1 MRFICQPDSQQAEGR
16 CHSLL
21 RCSCITQHTWNHDSS
36 KKCRFRVLAHHRS
49 LRGESVIPWKSPF
62 IRWGAY
68 DGISTLRNLCAVL
81 QELRS
86 EIELEVL
93 GDTEELQM
101 SFTTICPNGTVF
113 PDLKRCTNIKPG
125 ETVCYYALHFSCTTF
140 LEQKI
145 SRCCSTY
152 TNKEG
157 KWLWL

>member
-1 MRFICQPDSQQAEGR
+1 MYHPAHLE
-16 CHSLL
+16 
-21 RCSCITQHTWNHDSS
+21 HDSS
-36 KKCRFRVLAHHRS
+36 KNCRCRVLPPHRS
-49 LRGESVIPWKSPF
+49 LRGESVIPRKSPF
-62 IRWGAY
+62 ISVFQCDVWFSSVMCNC
-68 DGISTLRNLCAVL
+68 ISALKNLCAVL

-101 SFTTICPNGTVF
+101 SFTTICPNGTVL

-125 ETVCYYALHFSCTTF
+125 ETVCYYALQFSCTTF

-152 TNKEG
+152 TNKEV
-157 KWLWL
+157 K